1 MLGPGPFR
9 LSTNQRFECIHVGIA
24 CVRVREASCARA
36 ALECVRPPP
45 KQGRLGGSALAHVFG
60 QLGDAA
66 PDLDPAD
73 GLAQLA
79 QLFHAVQVRTEK
91 KAPNQD
97 P

>member
-1 MLGPGPFR
+1 MWESR
-9 LSTNQRFECIHVGIA
+9 VCV
-24 CVRVREASCARA
+24 CVRLHARVLPLSVCA
-36 ALECVRPPP
+36 PPP